1 MDVDANVNIDG
12 RVLFKKDCVVSMND
26 CRFFKF
32 ERLRNLSYVSVGL
45 VRMSLIIWV
54 SFFYEWVSFFYECL
68 KNNQLQSEK

>member
-32 ERLRNLSYVSVGL
+32 ERLRNLSYVSFGL
-45 VRMSLIIWV
+45 VRMSLII
-54 SFFYEWVSFFYECL
+54 
-68 KNNQLQSEK
+68 